1 MIKDILVAGAGT
13 SEVNGIYR
21 AIAPVGLTA
30 MFKYVNDANT
40 FYINPYIDDCWTI
53 FDVEEEED
61 IYHTTAYSAL
71 AEDGTWV
78 VGAVGVLPA
87 PTVTAIE
94 PDSGGG
100 GGAVSIQP
108 IQGSVRL

>member
-1 MIKDILVAGAGT
+1 VIKDILVAGAGT

-21 AIAPVGLTA
+21 ATATVGGIAGF
-30 MFKYVNDANT
+30 MYVNDANT
-40 FYINPYIDDCWTI
+40 FLIYPYINDCWTI
-53 FDVEEEED
+53 FDFEEEED
-61 IYHTTAYSAL
+61 HYHTAAYSEL
-71 AEDGTWV
+71 AEDETWV